1 MMQCRPMPQGSLKVL
16 VAEDEEDLRTLL
28 HYNLEAA
35 GYAVSLARDGAE
47 AELLLQETKPD
58 LLILDWMMPELSG
71 FELLRRLRRRQE
83 TERLPVIMLSARGE
97 EQDRVRGFALGAD
110 DYVVKPFSMPEF
122 MARVQALLRRK
133 SPAKMARILTV
144 GDTELNREAMSV
156 TRRGKP
162 VHLGPTD
169 FRLLQ
174 YFMEAPGRVHSRV
187 EILEAIWGGGAEID
201 DRTIDVH
208 VGRVRKAL
216 LDVCWSDPLTTVRG
230 VGYRFDAR

>member
-1 MMQCRPMPQGSLKVL
+1 MIQSLPVPQGKLKVL
-16 VAEDEEDLRTLL
+16 VAEDEDDLRTLL
-28 HYNLEAA
+28 HYNLRAA
-35 GYAVSLARDGAE
+35 GYLVSLASDGAE
-47 AELLLQETKPD
+47 AELLLHETTPD

-71 FELLRRLRRRQE
+71 FELLRRIRRRQE
-83 TERLPVIMLSARGE
+83 TERLPVIMVSARGE
-97 EQDRVRGFALGAD
+97 EQDRVRGFELGAD
-110 DYVVKPFSMPEF
+110 DYVVKPFSVPEF

-144 GDTELNREAMSV
+144 GDMELNREAMGV

-174 YFMEAPGRVHSRV
+174 YFMEAPGRVHSRA
-187 EILEAIWGGGAEID
+187 EILDAIWGSGAEID

-216 LDVCWSDPLTTVRG
+216 LDAWRSDPLTTVRG
-230 VGYRFDAR
+230 VGYRFDAK